1 MANRAI
7 KIGAITKRISKN
19 LLGLRR
25 DMVALG
31 RAIQAVAMES
41 GNAGMR
47 RNGSYPSR
55 SPLGFSGRRRRLT
68 AADRAR
74 LRVQGEYLGLV
85 RHLSSKNRVRIKD
98 IRARRGYAPAI
109 KEARRLVRGK
119 S

>member
-1 MANRAI
+1 
-7 KIGAITKRISKN
+7 
-19 LLGLRR
+19 
-25 DMVALG
+25 MVALG
-31 RAIQAVAMES
+31 RVIQAVAVES
-41 GNAGMR
+41 GSAVNGTG
-47 RNGSYPSR
+47 RNDAHPSR
-55 SPLGFSGRRRRLT
+55 SPYGSARRRRLT

-85 RHLSSKNRVRIKD
+85 RHLSSRNRVRIKG